1 MVENTIADVQKLER
15 SVDGKSLSDLQIR
28 LALRCCLRELR
39 MLNIDQV
46 ECRPSAPAEP
56 AIPLKPYAHS
66 KKHLAFD

>member
-39 MLNIDQV
+39 MLNIDQA
-46 ECRPSAPAEP
+46 ECPPSAPAEP
-56 AIPLKPYAHS
+56 AIPLKSYAHS
-66 KKHLAFD
+66 RKHLAFD

>member
-1 MVENTIADVQKLER
+1 MVEKTITDVQKLER

-39 MLNIDQV
+39 MLNADQV
-46 ECRPSAPAEP
+46 KYRPSASAEP
-56 AIPLKPYAHS
+56 ASPPKPYAHS